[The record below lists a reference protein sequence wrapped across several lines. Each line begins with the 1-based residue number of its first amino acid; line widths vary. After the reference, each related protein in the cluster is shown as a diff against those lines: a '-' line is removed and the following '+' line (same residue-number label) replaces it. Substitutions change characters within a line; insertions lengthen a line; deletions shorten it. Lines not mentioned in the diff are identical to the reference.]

1 MVIAFWYWIFLSK
14 TVLWVS
20 FVWVILSPLSVLV
33 LFTEGRPLGEENIF
47 KSTSRSDGFSMAA
60 MAEGLATSPFISLWA
75 KAHWLPPHVVLGWG
89 FVGREEGLSATDRK
103 RHKRGGDG
111 GGERDTIWV
120 SRTESQQCQTKI
132 ERKGRRGGLWVTGD
146 VCRKVGR
153 KRN

>member
-1 MVIAFWYWIFLSK
+1 M
-14 TVLWVS
+14 T
-20 FVWVILSPLSVLV
+20 
-33 LFTEGRPLGEENIF
+33 
-47 KSTSRSDGFSMAA
+47 A
-60 MAEGLATSPFISLWA
+60 MAKGLAKSPFISLWA
-75 KAHWLPPHVVLGWG
+75 KAHWLLPHVVLGWG

-120 SRTESQQCQTKI
+120 SRTESQQCRTKI
-132 ERKGRRGGLWVTGD
+132 ERKGRRGGLRVTGD

>member
-1 MVIAFWYWIFLSK
+1 MDWLNLLAVQGTLKSLLQKHQFFGAKLFLWSNS
-14 TVLWVS
+14 L
-20 FVWVILSPLSVLV
+20 LSPLSVLV

-132 ERKGRRGGLWVTGD
+132 ERKGRL
-146 VCRKVGR
+146 CQ
-153 KRN
+153 NFYY